1 MNAVVHSFPA
11 AGVSLTEL
19 SPGTRLSLRLR
30 AEGRGAAGA
39 AFGLVLPA
47 RIGATAAGT
56 LWRAVCLGPDEWQID
71 GAAGAVIPAMPAG
84 LPHALVDISDR
95 EVTWRLEGPRVIELL
110 SIGIARD
117 VRRLAPGAG
126 CRTAFDTVQVVLL
139 REGETAFTLSCWRSF
154 APHVGE
160 LLEIGLRELASGV

>member
-30 AEGRGAAGA
+30 PEGRGAAGA

-47 RIGATAAGT
+47 RVGGIAAGA
-56 LWRAVCLGPDEWQID
+56 LWRALCLGPDEWQIE
-71 GAAGAVIPAMPAG
+71 GAAGAAIPAMPAG

-95 EVTWRLEGPRVIELL
+95 EVTWRLEGPRVTELL
-110 SIGIARD
+110 AIGIARD
-117 VRRLAPGAG
+117 VRRIAPGAG
-126 CRTAFDTVQVVLL
+126 CRTAFDSVQAVLVRDSETV
-139 REGETAFTLSCWRSF
+139 FTLSVWRSF
-154 APHVGE
+154 APHVAE
-160 LLEIGLRELASGV
+160 LLTIGLRELASGV

>member
-19 SPGTRLSLRLR
+19 SPGTRLLLRLR

-47 RIGATAAGT
+47 RVGGVAAGT
-56 LWRAVCLGPDEWQID
+56 LWRALCLGPDEWQID
-71 GAAGAVIPAMPAG
+71 GAAGAVIPAMPVG

-95 EVTWRLEGPRVIELL
+95 EVTWRLEGPRVTELL
-110 SIGIARD
+110 AIGIARD
-117 VRRLAPGAG
+117 VRRIAPGAG
-126 CRTAFDTVQVVLL
+126 CRTVFDSAQAVLL
-139 REGETAFTLSCWRSF
+139 RESETAFTLSVWRSF

-160 LLEIGLRELASGV
+160 LLAIGLRELASGV